1 MKSYSVSIH
10 IEALEWHLDLV
21 LLVVPDIFQN
31 DFFLNF
37 IFLNFGDALKWENQ
51 TERIKAFKFWSSRQ
65 IP

>member
-10 IEALEWHLDLV
+10 IEALEWYLDLV

-37 IFLNFGDALKWENQ
+37 IFLNFGGALK
-51 TERIKAFKFWSSRQ
+51 
-65 IP
+65 